1 MMIVEIQK
9 KSKNSKKHTA
19 CMKTKYSANQED
31 KIPSELELAPHF
43 HCLHCLYYSNSFTLL
58 KQKHVCLYN
67 IHIHCKARLELETEV
82 ELLSKMWGEY

>member
-1 MMIVEIQK
+1 MIVEIQK

-43 HCLHCLYYSNSFTLL
+43 ALFTLL
-58 KQKHVCLYN
+58 ILFKLFY
-67 IHIHCKARLELETEV
+67 AA
-82 ELLSKMWGEY
+82 

>member
-1 MMIVEIQK
+1 MLAVERERMMIVEIQK

-43 HCLHCLYYSNSFTLL
+43 ALFTLL
-58 KQKHVCLYN
+58 ILFKLFY
-67 IHIHCKARLELETEV
+67 AA
-82 ELLSKMWGEY
+82 